1 MIFMTI
7 SVLMRGLIGLLVLGS
22 SAAIAGDE
30 YRRDS
35 GERYVTQSEPL
46 PWRGSTKDDGYPIP
60 QGPSESYAPPPA
72 PRRAVAC
79 VSTVGMRDALNG
91 QGWHA
96 FSDVDYR
103 GPIAY
108 MSARSDRGRRFDL
121 QVDSCSGEV
130 IEAHPAVVYAD
141 PPRVYYDERP
151 AVGVYI
157 GGGHRFRGH
166 HGGHRYYRGHGRW

>member
-1 MIFMTI
+1 MTVSI
-7 SVLMRGLIGLLVLGS
+7 LVRGLVGLLALGS

-35 GERYVTQSEPL
+35 GERYATQPEPL
-46 PWRGSTKDDGYPIP
+46 PWRGSTKDDGYPVP
-60 QGPSESYAPPPA
+60 QGPSESYSAPPHA
-72 PRRAVAC
+72 PRRTASC

-108 MSARSDRGRRFDL
+108 MSARSDRGRRFEL

-130 IEAHPAVVYAD
+130 IEAKPVVYAA

-157 GGGHRFRGH
+157 GGGRGYY
-166 HGGHRYYRGHGRW
+166 GGEHRYYRGQGRW

>member
-1 MIFMTI
+1 MIFSML
-7 SVLMRGLIGLLVLGS
+7 VRGAVALLVAGS
-22 SAAIAGDE
+22 SAAFAGDE
-30 YRRDS
+30 YRPDGR
-35 GERYVTQSEPL
+35 ERYATQSEPL

-60 QGPSESYAPPPA
+60 QGPEESYSAPPPA
-72 PRRAVAC
+72 HRRTTSC

-108 MSARSDRGRRFDL
+108 MSARSDRGRRFEL

-130 IEAHPAVVYAD
+130 IEAKPTVVYAE

-157 GGGHRFRGH
+157 GGGHRHRGH
-166 HGGHRYYRGHGRW
+166 HGGHGYYRGHGRW